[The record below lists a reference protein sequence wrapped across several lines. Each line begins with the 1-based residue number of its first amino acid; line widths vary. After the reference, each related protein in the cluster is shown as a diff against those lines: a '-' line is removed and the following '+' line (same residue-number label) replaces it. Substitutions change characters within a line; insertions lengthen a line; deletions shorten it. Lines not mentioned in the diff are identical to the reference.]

1 MKKVIAM
8 NAMNEVIKHFESDVP
23 DWDSFFSIVYN
34 LYGDKGF
41 CSAADNFTRAI
52 AVELGLERCSLLKR
66 VDQKGYDFIYTVDGV
81 DILIELKMAKD
92 MFYKGVRKDCPLTTT
107 REFKVKSFLS
117 KGKTVEDFQQ
127 EKTFDV
133 LMVMDISQRRIVL
146 VTDERARE
154 LYAEGQDG
162 AVMQLHDGDY
172 YECKLQM
179 GSDVVENTQASLS
192 SLYAESMNKF
202 LDTFQKSA

>member
-1 MKKVIAM
+1 M
-8 NAMNEVIKHFESDVP
+8 NTINEVAKHFESDAP
-23 DWDSFFSIVYN
+23 DWNSFFSIVYN

-41 CSAADNFTRAI
+41 ASAADNFTRAI

-81 DILIELKMAKD
+81 EIKIELKMARK
-92 MFYKGVRKDCPLTTT
+92 MFYKGVRKDCPLTSSYK
-107 REFKVKSFLS
+107 FKVKSFLS
-117 KGKTVEDFQQ
+117 EEKTVEDFKK

-133 LMVMDISQRRIVL
+133 LMVMDIEQRRIVL

-154 LYAEGQDG
+154 LYTKGADG
-162 AVMQLHDGDY
+162 AVMQLHEGDY
-172 YECKLQM
+172 YECELQM

-192 SLYAESMNKF
+192 SLYAESMNNY

>member
-8 NAMNEVIKHFESDVP
+8 NAVIKHFESDVP

-81 DILIELKMAKD
+81 DIKIELKMAME

-117 KGKTVEDFQQ
+117 KTKTVKDFQQ

-154 LYAEGQDG
+154 LYKKGADG
-162 AVMQLHDGDY
+162 AVMQLQEGDY

>member
-8 NAMNEVIKHFESDVP
+8 NAMNEVIKHFESDIP

-41 CSAADNFTRAI
+41 ASAADNFTRAI

-81 DILIELKMAKD
+81 DILIELKMARK
-92 MFYKGVRKDCPLTTT
+92 MFYKGAQKDKPRTTS

-117 KGKTVEDFQQ
+117 AGKTVKDFQQ

-133 LMVMDISQRRIVL
+133 LMVMDIEQRRIVL

-154 LYAEGQDG
+154 LYTKGQDG

>member
-1 MKKVIAM
+1 M
-8 NAMNEVIKHFESDVP
+8 NALNEVAKHFESDAP
-23 DWDSFFSIVYN
+23 DWNSFFSIVYN

-41 CSAADNFTRAI
+41 TSAADNFTRAI

-81 DILIELKMAKD
+81 DIKIELKMAKD
-92 MFYKGVRKDCPLTTT
+92 MFFKGVMKNKPRTTT
-107 REFKVKSFLS
+107 HEFKVKSFLS
-117 KGKTVEDFQQ
+117 QTKTVKDFQK

-154 LYAEGQDG
+154 LYTKGADG
-162 AVMQLHDGDY
+162 AVMQLHEGDY
-172 YECKLQM
+172 YECELQM
-179 GSDVVENTQASLS
+179 GSDVTENTQASLS
-192 SLYAESMNKF
+192 NLYTESMNNY
-202 LDTFQKSA
+202 LDTFQISA

>member
-1 MKKVIAM
+1 M
-8 NAMNEVIKHFESDVP
+8 NTINEVAKHFESDAP
-23 DWDSFFSIVYN
+23 DWNSFFSIVYN

-41 CSAADNFTRAI
+41 ASAADNFTRAI

-81 DILIELKMAKD
+81 EIKIELKMAKD
-92 MFYKGVRKDCPLTTT
+92 MFFKGVMKNKPRTTT
-107 REFKVKSFLS
+107 HEFKVKSFLS
-117 KGKTVEDFQQ
+117 QTKTVKDFQK

-154 LYAEGQDG
+154 LYTKGADG
-162 AVMQLHDGDY
+162 AVMQLHEGDY
-172 YECKLQM
+172 YECELQM

-192 SLYAESMNKF
+192 NLYTESMNNY

>member
-1 MKKVIAM
+1 MKKVMTM
-8 NAMNEVIKHFESDVP
+8 NALNEVAKHFESDIP

-41 CSAADNFTRAI
+41 TSAADNFTRAI

-81 DILIELKMAKD
+81 EIKIELKMAQK
-92 MFYKGVRKDCPLTTT
+92 MFYKGVMKGKPRTSSHK
-107 REFKVKSFLS
+107 FKVKSFLS
-117 KGKTVEDFQQ
+117 EYKTVEDFKK

-133 LMVMDISQRRIVL
+133 LMVMDIEQRRIVL
-146 VTDERARE
+146 VTDEQARE
-154 LYAEGQDG
+154 LYKKGADG
-162 AVMQLHDGDY
+162 AVMQLQEGDY
-172 YECKLQM
+172 YECELQM
-179 GSDVVENTQASLS
+179 GADVVENTQASLS
-192 SLYAESMNKF
+192 SLYAESMNNY

>member
-1 MKKVIAM
+1 M
-8 NAMNEVIKHFESDVP
+8 NTINEVAKHFESDAP
-23 DWDSFFSIVYN
+23 DWNSFFSIVYN

-41 CSAADNFTRAI
+41 ASAADNFTRAI

-81 DILIELKMAKD
+81 EIKIELKMARK
-92 MFYKGVRKDCPLTTT
+92 MFYKGVMKGKPRTPSHK
-107 REFKVKSFLS
+107 FKVKSFLS
-117 KGKTVEDFQQ
+117 EYKTVEDFKK

-133 LMVMDISQRRIVL
+133 LMVMDIEQRRIVL
-146 VTDERARE
+146 VTDEQARE
-154 LYAEGQDG
+154 LYKKGADG
-162 AVMQLHDGDY
+162 AVMQLQEGDY
-172 YECKLQM
+172 YECELQM

-192 SLYAESMNKF
+192 SLYAESMNNY